1 MTCYHPLIRYEYYEK
16 YKCLDGHEAY
26 KARVLKL
33 DSGEEYEDMEERVRS
48 GLIRQRQIIPC
59 GKCIGC
65 RLEYSKEWATKGCLE
80 AEYYTENWF
89 LTITYD
95 QDHLPEAGTMIDP
108 KTGEELGK
116 NPFGTLK
123 NEDMTLFIK
132 RLRQYYERK
141 YNHKGIRYMMC
152 GEYGDQGQRPHYHAI
167 MYNLPLHNIHF
178 HQYNENHETLWRC
191 EELEEIWGKG
201 LIVAAEVNW
210 NTCAYVARYITKKVG
225 IPTQEK
231 YYDCLGVNPEFF
243 RMSRKPGIGR
253 QYFEDHKNE
262 IYNKDE
268 IIIKKYNGGQMK
280 VKPPKYYDKLY
291 DSINTKEFELLKA
304 KRRKTS
310 ENIRKLKYIQSTAYK
325 KDMLIEEENTKKGK
339 AAALIRSKV

>member
-1 MTCYHPLIRYEYYEK
+1 MTCYHPLIRYEYYDK
-16 YKCLDGHEAY
+16 YKCQDGHEAY

-80 AEYYTENWF
+80 AEYYSENWF
-89 LTITYD
+89 LTITYNEN
-95 QDHLPEAGTMIDP
+95 HLPEAGTMIDP
-108 KTGEELGK
+108 KTGEELGQ

-123 NEDMTLFIK
+123 SEDMTLFIK

-141 YNHKGIRYMMC
+141 YNHKGIRYMVC
-152 GEYGDQGQRPHYHAI
+152 GEYGDKGARPHYHAI
-167 MYNLPLHNIHF
+167 MYNLPLHNIYF

-191 EELEEIWGKG
+191 KELEEIWGKG

-225 IPTQEK
+225 IPTQEE
-231 YYDCLGVNPEFF
+231 YYKCLGVNPEFF

-253 QYFEDHKNE
+253 QYFEDHKDD
-262 IYNKDE
+262 IYSKDE
-268 IIIKKYNGGQMK
+268 IIVKKYNGGLMK

-291 DSINTKEFELLKA
+291 DGINTNEYLRLKL
-304 KRRKTS
+304 KRKKIS
-310 ENIRKLKYIQSTAYK
+310 EEIRNLKYIQSTAYK

-339 AAALIRSKV
+339 ASALIRSKV